1 MMRITN
7 YVYFRKSFV
16 CCQLCCF
23 FLWWIYA
30 VTSLV
35 VCFVALLRLF
45 LNPWHTWRPVRRC
58 KILRSDMFSGLT
70 FWSPLTLLVVALT
83 LQMWSSFCSCILQKK
98 LCSIFIGLAEL
109 DVLGQGGTCI
119 TFYDASQR
127 KLVQRIR
134 SLTNHDFAMLP
145 LPGPVN
151 IHNASVS
158 RLLDQIFSALGHS
171 FQSGSNDIY
180 IYIYITWYQWY
191 QIRYC
196 YCCDLLW
203 FGRPVNSWA
212 GNLMRS
218 AKIVSCFDVIWCEAF
233 QPEEY
238 EQVMEEA
245 SQLLEEQG
253 PQALATAMAI
263 LDSRHAD
270 LQRGCGVTAHLFSV
284 EERATFAFWRMIPDH
299 SIASTEGEA
308 RRIVAW
314 MHNDDPWCTSWIVLI
329 DIDCT
334 YGIDA
339 LATPWRK
346 DM

>member
-1 MMRITN
+1 
-7 YVYFRKSFV
+7 
-16 CCQLCCF
+16 
-23 FLWWIYA
+23 
-30 VTSLV
+30 
-35 VCFVALLRLF
+35 
-45 LNPWHTWRPVRRC
+45 
-58 KILRSDMFSGLT
+58 
-70 FWSPLTLLVVALT
+70 
-83 LQMWSSFCSCILQKK
+83 MW
-98 LCSIFIGLAEL
+98 G
-109 DVLGQGGTCI
+109 V
-119 TFYDASQR
+119 
-127 KLVQRIR
+127 
-134 SLTNHDFAMLP
+134 
-145 LPGPVN
+145 
-151 IHNASVS
+151 
-158 RLLDQIFSALGHS
+158 
-171 FQSGSNDIY
+171 
-180 IYIYITWYQWY
+180 
-191 QIRYC
+191 
-196 YCCDLLW
+196 
-203 FGRPVNSWA
+203 
-212 GNLMRS
+212 
-218 AKIVSCFDVIWCEAF
+218 

-270 LQRGCGVTAHLFSV
+270 LQRAVRDRPSILSGRKGYICILAND
-284 EERATFAFWRMIPDH
+284 PDH